1 MTTLYLD
8 TNIFL
13 YLADKKSPF
22 HKNCKELIE
31 YVHKEKIFL
40 ATSTETIQEIIH
52 YAKNIRQLGK
62 GLRMTKIILQLVDEL
77 LTVGRE
83 VIDEYL
89 KLTKK
94 YRRVKSRDIIHLATA
109 LKNSLNMIIT
119 YDKEF
124 KKFKEVRAMPPEDFL
139 TAP

>member
-22 HKNCKELIE
+22 HEACKELIE
-31 YVHKEKIFL
+31 YVHKEKIL
-40 ATSTETIQEIIH
+40 LVTSTETIQEIVH

-62 GLRMTKIILQLVDEL
+62 GLEIAKIILQLVDEL
-77 LTVGRE
+77 LSVDRE
-83 VIDEYL
+83 VIDKYL

-94 YRRVKSRDIIHLATA
+94 YRKIKSRDIIHLATA
-109 LKNSLNMIIT
+109 LKNSLNTIIT

-139 TAP
+139 VAS